1 MDSVYELRRYTLEPG
16 RRDELIEL
24 FDREFVETQ
33 DAVGAHVVAQYRDL
47 DDPDQFVW
55 IRGFADMPTRLDAL
69 TTFYGGPAW
78 KEHGAAASATMI
90 DVGNVWLLRPVVAP
104 RLESGSRARADKP
117 FVTALLFELDGAPT
131 DAVLDRVAGS
141 VGAALVEVEQPPAA
155 LWATLSAVNDY
166 PALPVRDVRGVVA
179 VLQHGDA
186 ERQAAALE
194 TLGRV
199 GWGASE
205 PELLRLAPTSRA
217 HAFLGH
223 EA

>member
-1 MDSVYELRRYTLEPG
+1 MDSVYEFRRYTLKPG
-16 RRDELIEL
+16 RRDELIDL

-47 DDPDQFVW
+47 GDPDQFVW
-55 IRGFADMPTRLDAL
+55 IRGFADMATRKAAL

-90 DVGNVWLLRPVVAP
+90 DASNVWLLRPVVAP
-104 RLESGSRARADKP
+104 RLEPGSRDRADKP
-117 FVTALLFELDGAPT
+117 FVTALLFAPNGAPT
-131 DAVLDRVAGS
+131 DAALDRLADDVAAS
-141 VGAALVEVEQPPAA
+141 LVRVGLPPVA

-179 VLQHGDA
+179 LLQHADA
-186 ERQAAALE
+186 EQQAVAGE
-194 TLGRV
+194 VVSRV
-199 GWGASE
+199 GWEAPE

-217 HAFLGH
+217 RAFLGH